1 MAYRVD
7 DRGDIVMSKYIKL
20 DDAIDAL
27 YSGFVTKTYIE
38 NKLKDLPTIDIVH
51 CKDCRL
57 VTYTAKDWRT
67 HEIFYACPYSGIQH
81 EGKFFC
87 AYGERIEE

>member
-1 MAYRVD
+1 
-7 DRGDIVMSKYIKL
+7 MSRYIKL
-20 DDAIDAL
+20 DTAIEHTNQL
-27 YSGFVTKTYIE
+27 YHGDEVEAWLES
-38 NKLKDLPTIDIVH
+38 LPTIDIVH

-57 VTYTAKDWRT
+57 VTYTAKDWKT